1 MNEHIY
7 VSNVLYF
14 ALCRVQK
21 SDFNS
26 IKEFMI
32 IFDNCDYDM
41 DIAKN
46 FILKKVGFNIDLK
59 YIDF

>member
-1 MNEHIY
+1 MNENMY

-21 SDFNS
+21 SDFDN
-26 IKEFMI
+26 IKEFVI
-32 IFDNCDYDM
+32 IFNKYDYDM

-46 FILKKVGFNIDLK
+46 FIPKKVGFNIKFIK
-59 YIDF
+59 Y